1 MKDNLAKL
9 EISSQVTSI
18 STSIS
23 LRSGQEGVV
32 KLRKNGAVDQL
43 LGAAPNKV
51 NDETYRQINSVS
63 FSDDFK
69 ILVKHYRF

>member
-9 EISSQVTSI
+9 EISSQVTSEA
-18 STSIS
+18 TSIS
-23 LRSGQEGVV
+23 FSSGQDGVV
-32 KLRKNGAVDQL
+32 KLRKNGVVDHL
-43 LGAAPNKV
+43 LEAEPNKV

-69 ILVKHYRF
+69 ILVKHYKF